1 VLLYLLDQHGI
12 QVSTGSACQAG
23 VPEPS
28 HVLLAMGLSE
38 ETARGALRFSL
49 GYHTTEDDI
58 EAVAS
63 VFPRVVE
70 QARAAGM
77 ASGR

>member
-1 VLLYLLDQHGI
+1 
-12 QVSTGSACQAG
+12 
-23 VPEPS
+23 
-28 HVLLAMGLSE
+28 MGLSE
-38 ETARGALRFSL
+38 EIARGALRFSL
-49 GYHTTEDDI
+49 GYHTTKEDI
-58 EAVAS
+58 EEVVS